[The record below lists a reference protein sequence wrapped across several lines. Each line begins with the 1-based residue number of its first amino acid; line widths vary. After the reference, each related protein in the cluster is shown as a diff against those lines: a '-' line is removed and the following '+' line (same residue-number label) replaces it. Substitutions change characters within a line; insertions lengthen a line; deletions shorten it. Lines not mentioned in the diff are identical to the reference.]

1 MYTLQNFS
9 IFTTEIDRIEAL
21 SCFTGRYDHAAG
33 GLEDLPATMLK
44 LTQSHLYDPLFR
56 LCHYRRA
63 KAP

>member
-1 MYTLQNFS
+1 MYTLHNFS
-9 IFTTEIDRIEAL
+9 IFTTEIDRKETL
-21 SCFTGRYDHAAG
+21 SCFTGRYHSAPG
-33 GLEDLPATMLK
+33 GLEILPATMLK